1 MPSTKAREGT
11 RRRVANY
18 RQRQREL
25 QHQHDEQAAAEY
37 ALAKRLWAEHVQAA
51 RSWAANVTLPETERA
66 ELSAELNEMVELGEY
81 LVLAI
86 NLAGRGQVVNWMDVT
101 FEDGMKHFEDRENEN
116 NERKFYTRMPDAL
129 WRKFVKTAAAYF
141 KRHPNDENIDR
152 DLARQCVA
160 EFKKQSSVSQEV
172 GHV

>member
-1 MPSTKAREGT
+1 MPSPRAKEGT

-25 QHQHDEQAAAEY
+25 KHQHEEQAAAEY
-37 ALAKRLWAEHVQAA
+37 ALAKQLWSDHVQAA
-51 RSWAANVTLPETERA
+51 RSWSANFSLPETERA
-66 ELSAELNEMVELGEY
+66 KLIKLQNEMVEIGDY
-81 LVLAI
+81 LLLAI
-86 NLAGRGQVVNWMDVT
+86 RLAERGAAIHWMDVT
-101 FEDGMKHFEDRENEN
+101 FADALKHFEDRENKN
-116 NERKFYTRMPDAL
+116 NERKFYTRVPDAL
-129 WRKFVKTAAAYF
+129 WRTFLKTAVRYF
-141 KRHPNDENIDR
+141 KAHPNDENIDR